1 MNVTRIDMKKRL
13 IKVIQKEKFNPSIVG
28 FFINHNFNIRRLLF
42 QKIKKFA
49 PELNGK
55 ILDFGCGSKP
65 YKPLFTKV
73 KEYIGVD
80 YFIEGRTANIDT
92 IDSYYDGKKI
102 PFEDQFFDGIICT
115 EVLEHVFNIDE
126 VLKELNRVLKPN
138 GKAIITTPFM
148 WEEHEMPYDFARYTT
163 PALEFLYNK
172 HGFKVIKKEKSG
184 DTILVLSQFIINY
197 FKNIFPKN
205 TVLRQLLIL
214 PVIFL
219 CNFFGTLF
227 SLLLPKDESS
237 YFNNVF
243 LIEKTEY

>member
-1 MNVTRIDMKKRL
+1 M
-13 IKVIQKEKFNPSIVG
+13 
-28 FFINHNFNIRRLLF
+28 
-42 QKIKKFA
+42 
-49 PELNGK
+49 
-55 ILDFGCGSKP
+55 
-65 YKPLFTKV
+65 FTKV

>member
-80 YFIEGRTANIDT
+80 YYR
-92 IDSYYDGKKI
+92 GKN
-102 PFEDQFFDGIICT
+102 C
-115 EVLEHVFNIDE
+115 
-126 VLKELNRVLKPN
+126 
-138 GKAIITTPFM
+138 
-148 WEEHEMPYDFARYTT
+148 
-163 PALEFLYNK
+163 
-172 HGFKVIKKEKSG
+172 
-184 DTILVLSQFIINY
+184 
-197 FKNIFPKN
+197 
-205 TVLRQLLIL
+205 
-214 PVIFL
+214 
-219 CNFFGTLF
+219 
-227 SLLLPKDESS
+227 
-237 YFNNVF
+237 
-243 LIEKTEY
+243 